1 MTLDILRMQTVF
13 QVWCVE
19 SEEQQYQ
26 NWTVDSGQHSLDIST
41 LKPGK
46 RYWITIAAVNGAG
59 VGMLSDPHGF
69 VISEQKGTFNY
80 LYLYQCTDK
89 MQSDFISDFICF
101 LFASQ
106 TLK

>member
-1 MTLDILRMQTVF
+1 M
-13 QVWCVE
+13 E

-26 NWTVDSGQHSLDIST
+26 NWTVDSGQHNLDIAG

-69 VISEQKGTFNY
+69 VISEQKGV
-80 LYLYQCTDK
+80 LGE
-89 MQSDFISDFICF
+89 DFAVNCSIRTVDRYSAAWVF
-101 LFASQ
+101 SV
-106 TLK
+106 